1 MQLAKSTIEQNY
13 LKQIHAL
20 ESAIKTA
27 VSDPI
32 DYSALDDA
40 QEKLDA
46 LATRYQHNK
55 TIGNKTYKLYE
66 LQAFVHYYNGN
77 HEEALD
83 FIEQAIEIRGHK
95 YERAD
100 RLLTMIQSNEAPAG
114 TADAP
119 SSKPSL
125 TDADHD
131 IIVAKAAISGAG
143 FWAIALGIVGLL
155 IALGLLFI
163 GPSAIVF
170 SIIIGMACAYFIVAG
185 SFLVAR
191 SDDDTLKIFLL
202 INVIISALFIWTI
215 FPLFILITSAIALK
229 RLTSFNGSYVH
240 EIKQYDTILKQL
252 HQYQN
257 ANSIFFYRSPL
268 AVAIFTIITLGFYP
282 LYWVYKHYALIS
294 KSTQDKTYPVLS
306 TIFQLFTIYPLMV
319 RIKHAAK
326 QSGYTRFQHA
336 GWAAAGYIILLIFS
350 NAANK
355 AATNSTEQVFA
366 YVVTVLLLSSGTAA
380 IMAVVQRAAN
390 ASNLEKLGK
399 SHVFRTA
406 YVGEVI
412 MIIIGVI
419 IAILAI
425 VLSFYNA
432 TVPAPST
439 VSPEKQNIYNR
450 IESLRSQYDAC
461 SADLTSREGSV
472 DTSNSYEVDT
482 YNSDWQACE
491 NTRLELNSNV
501 DAYNAAL

>member
-1 MQLAKSTIEQNY
+1 M
-13 LKQIHAL
+13 
-20 ESAIKTA
+20 
-27 VSDPI
+27 
-32 DYSALDDA
+32 
-40 QEKLDA
+40 
-46 LATRYQHNK
+46 
-55 TIGNKTYKLYE
+55 
-66 LQAFVHYYNGN
+66 
-77 HEEALD
+77 
-83 FIEQAIEIRGHK
+83 
-95 YERAD
+95 
-100 RLLTMIQSNEAPAG
+100 
-114 TADAP
+114 
-119 SSKPSL
+119 
-125 TDADHD
+125 
-131 IIVAKAAISGAG
+131 
-143 FWAIALGIVGLL
+143 
-155 IALGLLFI
+155 
-163 GPSAIVF
+163 
-170 SIIIGMACAYFIVAG
+170 
-185 SFLVAR
+185 
-191 SDDDTLKIFLL
+191 
-202 INVIISALFIWTI
+202 
-215 FPLFILITSAIALK
+215 
-229 RLTSFNGSYVH
+229 
-240 EIKQYDTILKQL
+240 
-252 HQYQN
+252 
-257 ANSIFFYRSPL
+257 
-268 AVAIFTIITLGFYP
+268 
-282 LYWVYKHYALIS
+282 YKHYALIS